1 MGKKP
6 ETGEQQEYQEQ
17 PEATGEQHEFE
28 LPPAADVPAEIEGLP
43 HGEDQ
48 PHVIEKTRIPTGID
62 ILDRNLEGGLP
73 SGSLVY
79 FSAYPRSTPEV
90 FLFELTV
97 PRKTFYVTTHKNPR
111 FLMRNMTELDFDISR
126 IEFINIHEEYYGKL
140 LPSLS
145 DRRIAGKQL
154 IQYINGWLDSLVE
167 SGENNF
173 TIIFDSFS
181 FLLELGI
188 KLDTLK
194 CLLDRI
200 YDIITDTN
208 SVCYLMIVKGMH
220 HESVDNHIQY
230 WCDVIFDIDIERK
243 GDKIVNKL
251 TLPKIRGTPPLT
263 DYIKF
268 RVTDRISI
276 DTSRDIA

>member
-1 MGKKP
+1 MEPGTGEP
-6 ETGEQQEYQEQ
+6 QLSEELSETGEPQVSEELSETGEPQVSEEQ
-17 PEATGEQHEFE
+17 PQT
-28 LPPAADVPAEIEGLP
+28 
-43 HGEDQ
+43 
-48 PHVIEKTRIPTGID
+48 IEKTRLPTGID
-62 ILDRNLEGGLP
+62 ILDRNLNGGLP
-73 SGSLVY
+73 SGALVY

-97 PRKTFYVTTHKNPR
+97 PRKTFYITTHKNPR
-111 FLMRNMTELDFDISR
+111 YLIRNMAELDFDSTN
-126 IEFINIHEEYYGKL
+126 IEFINIHEEYYDKL

-145 DRRIAGKQL
+145 DRRIASKKLMQFL
-154 IQYINGWLDSLVE
+154 DEWLDNVIE

-188 KLDTLK
+188 ELDSLK
-194 CLLDRI
+194 RFLDRVYDVI
-200 YDIITDTN
+200 YDNN

-251 TLPKIRGTPPLT
+251 TLPKIRGMAPLT

>member
-1 MGKKP
+1 MAGGQPEDEVQQVPEEQP
-6 ETGEQQEYQEQ
+6 ETGEPQEIVKGQPPEEQ
-17 PEATGEQHEFE
+17 RES
-28 LPPAADVPAEIEGLP
+28 
-43 HGEDQ
+43 
-48 PHVIEKTRIPTGID
+48 IEKTRLPTGID
-62 ILDRNLEGGLP
+62 ILDRNLNGGLP

-90 FLFELTV
+90 FLFELAI
-97 PRKTFYVTTHKNPR
+97 PRKTFYITTHKNPR
-111 FLMRNMTELDFDISR
+111 FILRNMMELDFETSNIV
-126 IEFINIHEEYYGKL
+126 FINLHEEFYEKL
-140 LPSLS
+140 LPSLT
-145 DRRIAGKQL
+145 DRRIAGKKL
-154 IQYINGWLDSLVE
+154 VQYLHEWLDTVVE

-188 KLDTLK
+188 DIDTLK
-194 CLLDRI
+194 SLLDRI
-200 YDIITDTN
+200 YEIINDNN
-208 SVCYLMIVKGMH
+208 SVCYLMVVKGMH
-220 HESVDNHIQY
+220 HESIDNHIQY
-230 WCDVIFDIDIERK
+230 WCDVIFDIDLERK

-268 RVTDRISI
+268 RVTDRITI